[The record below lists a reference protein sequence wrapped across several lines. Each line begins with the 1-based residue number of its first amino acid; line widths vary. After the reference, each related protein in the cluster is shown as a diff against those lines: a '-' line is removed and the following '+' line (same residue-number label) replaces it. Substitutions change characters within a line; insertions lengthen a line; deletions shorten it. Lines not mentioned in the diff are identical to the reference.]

1 MEALLSTGKARSIGA
16 EYLGRQDLKD
26 RQTNNE
32 RGIELQ
38 RTETKAVTQNRNR
51 FPQSQSGGIQPVSQR
66 HRCQWA
72 SKEHWDEP

>member
-16 EYLGRQDLKD
+16 EYLGRQDPRD
-26 RQTNNE
+26 RQTNSE

-38 RTETKAVTQNRNR
+38 RPETKAITRNRNR

-66 HRCQWA
+66 HRCHCA
-72 SKEHWDEP
+72 SK